1 MDTISGLKTDQHTL
15 YVVFIALGCQSVG
28 KAQKLWA
35 GAKKKL
41 IFICAARISFIRLTI
56 MLRDNIDVFLIF
68 RDTAFERINNSVQG
82 GRQAESESIK
92 DAIQR
97 P

>member
-1 MDTISGLKTDQHTL
+1 MNGYYIWIENRSTYTICGVYRVRLQ
-15 YVVFIALGCQSVG
+15 VG
-28 KAQKLWA
+28 RE
-35 GAKKKL
+35 GAETMGRSQKKL

-82 GRQAESESIK
+82 GVGGRQKAK
-92 DAIQR
+92 A
-97 P
+97 